1 MSSTFGPGG
10 SLAAYLDHSD
20 LGPNIAAASFVTWVI
35 ALAFVL
41 MRFWTR
47 MRIVNKLGL
56 ADLVIAVSLVWVLV
70 PSGGWDWGDEG

>member
-10 SLAAYLDHSD
+10 ALTCYLDYSD
-20 LGPNIAAASFVTWVI
+20 LGPNIIAASFVTWAI

-47 MRIVNKLGL
+47 ARIVHKLGL
-56 ADLVIAVSLVWVLV
+56 ADWTIAVSLVCIGISSWMV
-70 PSGGWDWGDEG
+70 GGFG